1 MLDTQAPDASPV
13 EAIAAAEEPPP
24 APGTEHPAAHLI
36 KDPYNPQS
44 RAPFFEA
51 VRDYTQKDM
60 AAFHTP
66 GHKYGQGI
74 DPEFLALAGR
84 NVFRMDLCELPE
96 VDNLHD
102 PEHVLK
108 EAMELAAQAYGAD
121 HTFFLVNGSTCGNNT
136 MVMSVCDPGDK
147 ILIPRNVHK
156 SVISGVLL
164 SGAIPVYITP
174 TWDKELGID
183 HNLTPEDVEAALQAH
198 PDVKGLFVVNPT
210 YYGVTCNLREI
221 AAICHRHNKP
231 LLVDEAHGPHLRFHE
246 GYPVSAVDAG
256 ADMVVQSTHKIIAG
270 MTQTSMFHVNEGR
283 VDLTRTRKVLQL
295 LQSTS
300 PNYVLMASLDVARRQ
315 MALQGH
321 ELLEHALQLAEW
333 ARTELN
339 KIPGIYCFGKERI
352 GFPGLYNIDL
362 SKVTINV
369 SGLGISGFDCLDLLN
384 ERYGIQSEMATLT
397 NVLQIVTFGNT
408 QADMVRLVEAMR
420 DIAREIHTQG
430 VPRKLKP
437 LVQQMDLPALPEAVL
452 TPREAFYAQ
461 TERVP
466 FQKSAGRVCTEIISP
481 YPPGIPILVPG
492 ERITQEIVD
501 YIQLVYRHGGFING
515 PEDIR
520 LHTIKVVA

>member
-1 MLDTQAPDASPV
+1 MMLETNPSVDDS
-13 EAIAAAEEPPP
+13 PP
-24 APGTEHPAAHLI
+24 ATF
-36 KDPYNPQS
+36 NPQS
-44 RAPFFEA
+44 RAPFFDA
-51 VRDYTQKDM
+51 VRAYTQKDM

-74 DPEFLALAGR
+74 DPEFLELAGR
-84 NVFRMDLCELPE
+84 MVFRMDLCELPE

-121 HTFFLVNGSTCGNNT
+121 HSFFLVNGSTTGNNT
-136 MVMSVCDPGDK
+136 MVLSVCDPGDK

-156 SVISGVLL
+156 SVIGGILL

-183 HNLTPEDVEAALQAH
+183 HNLTPEDVEKALLAH
-198 PDVKGLFVVNPT
+198 PDVKALLMVNPT
-210 YYGVTCNLREI
+210 YYGVTSDIRAI
-221 AAICHRHNKP
+221 AEICHRHNKP
-231 LLVDEAHGPHLRFHE
+231 LLVDEAHGPHLHFHPE
-246 GYPVSAVDAG
+246 YPLSAVDVG
-256 ADMVVQSTHKIIAG
+256 ADLVVQSTHKIIAG

-283 VDLTRTRKVLQL
+283 VDLTRVRKVLQL

-300 PNYVLMASLDVARRQ
+300 PNYVLMASLDTARRQ
-315 MALQGH
+315 MALHGK
-321 ELLEHALQLAEW
+321 ELLGQALAMAEW
-333 ARTELN
+333 ARAELN

-352 GFPGLYNIDL
+352 GYPGLYNLDL
-362 SKVTINV
+362 SKLTINV
-369 SGLGISGFDCLDLLN
+369 SHLGISGFDCLDMLN
-384 ERYGIQSEMATLT
+384 ERYGVQSEMATLT
-397 NVLQIVTFGNT
+397 NVLEIVTFGNT
-408 QADMVRLVEAMR
+408 QADLERLVEAMR
-420 DIAREIHTQG
+420 SIAAEIHSQG
-430 VPRKLKP
+430 VPKQLRALI
-437 LVQQMDLPALPEAVL
+437 QQMDLPTLPEAVL
-452 TPREAFYAQ
+452 TPREAFYAP

-466 FQKSAGRVCTEIISP
+466 FQQSAGRICTEIVSP

-492 ERITQEIVD
+492 ERITQDLVD